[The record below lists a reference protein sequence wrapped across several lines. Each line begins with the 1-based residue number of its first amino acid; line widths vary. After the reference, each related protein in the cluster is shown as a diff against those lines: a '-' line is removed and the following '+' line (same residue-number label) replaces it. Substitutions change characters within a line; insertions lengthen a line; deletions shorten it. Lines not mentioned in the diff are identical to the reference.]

1 LIGPYFGRYR
11 AKVDVGIAFR
21 TAIHYTSSQAYSVVN
36 QDQDMQVNPDT
47 VDVIAP
53 NLKRRYS
60 GVSSTVFR
68 LVPVQADKISI
79 ATTGPVLPAEIP
91 QFPLSKL
98 PFLSRSGP
106 SGYRVWHSRRNIEM
120 LVGVL
125 LKFVLRKRLKL
136 VFTSAAQRRRGE
148 YSRWLIRRMDAVIA
162 ASGKAKS
169 YLGVPA
175 TVVLHGIDTDD
186 FAPSPDRSALRVKLG
201 LDPDAL
207 IVGCFGRIRKQ
218 KGTDLFVDAMIELLP
233 KHPTA
238 QGIIMG
244 GVTRDQQSFVDGLKS
259 KIEAAGLGDRIRIL
273 PEDKGF
279 TIAPWFQASDIYVA
293 PQRWEG
299 FGLTPLEAMSCG
311 VPVVAT
317 RVGAFE
323 DLIAPGETGYLVP
336 PEDIDALIAE
346 TDKLMG
352 DAGLRLSMAKA
363 ARHKAVTQHQLVQE
377 ADAIIAIY
385 GRLISEA

>member
-1 LIGPYFGRYR
+1 
-11 AKVDVGIAFR
+11 
-21 TAIHYTSSQAYSVVN
+21 
-36 QDQDMQVNPDT
+36 MQVSTDT

-79 ATTGPVLPAEIP
+79 ATTGPVLPENIP
-91 QFPLSKL
+91 QFPLGKL

-106 SGYRVWHSRRNIEM
+106 SGYRVWHARRNIEM
-120 LVGVL
+120 LVGIL

-169 YLGVPA
+169 YLGVPS
-175 TVVLHGIDTDD
+175 TVVLHGIDADT
-186 FAPSPDRSALRVKLG
+186 FSPPKDRHALRTELG

-207 IVGCFGRIRKQ
+207 IVGCFGRIREQ

-233 KHPTA
+233 RHPTA
-238 QGIIMG
+238 HGIIMG
-244 GVTRDQQSFVDGLKS
+244 GVTREHQPFVDGLIS
-259 KIEAAGLGDRIRIL
+259 KIDAAGLGDRLRIL

-323 DLIAPGETGYLVP
+323 DLVVPEETGFLVP
-336 PEDIDALIAE
+336 PEDPDALVAA
-346 TDKLMG
+346 TDRLMT
-352 DAGLRLSMAKA
+352 DTVLRQSMAKA
-363 ARHKAVTQHQLVQE
+363 ARAKVVAQHQIEHE

-385 GRLISEA
+385 RRLLSEG

>member
-1 LIGPYFGRYR
+1 
-11 AKVDVGIAFR
+11 
-21 TAIHYTSSQAYSVVN
+21 
-36 QDQDMQVNPDT
+36 MQVDPKT
-47 VDVIAP
+47 LDVIAP

-68 LVPVQADKISI
+68 LVPLLAQKISI
-79 ATTGPVLPAEIP
+79 ATTGPVLPKDIP
-91 QFPLSKL
+91 QFPLSEL
-98 PFLSRSGP
+98 LFLSRSGP
-106 SGYRVWHSRRNIEM
+106 SGYRVWHARRNIEM
-120 LVGVL
+120 LAGL
-125 LKFVLRKRLKL
+125 ILKFILRKRLKL
-136 VFTSAAQRRRGE
+136 VFTSAAQRRRGK
-148 YSRWLIRRMDAVIA
+148 YSRWLIRQMDAVIA

-175 TVVLHGIDTDD
+175 TIVLHGIDADV
-186 FAPSPDRSALRVKLG
+186 FAPPTDRAALRTRLG

-207 IVGCFGRIRKQ
+207 IVGCFGRIREQ

-233 KHPTA
+233 RHPTA

-244 GVTRDQQSFVDGLKS
+244 GVTREQQGFVDELKA
-259 KIEAAGLGDRIRIL
+259 KIEAAGLSDRLRIL

-311 VPVVAT
+311 VAVVAT

-323 DLIAPGETGYLVP
+323 DLVVPGETGFLVP
-336 PEDIDALIAE
+336 PEDIAE
-346 TDKLMG
+346 LTAASDKLMS
-352 DAGLRLSMAKA
+352 DAVLRQSMAQA
-363 ARHKAVTQHQLVQE
+363 ARQKVLDQHQIAHE
-377 ADAIIAIY
+377 ADAILAVY
-385 GRLISEA
+385 QRLLSEGDARGAGR

>member
-1 LIGPYFGRYR
+1 
-11 AKVDVGIAFR
+11 
-21 TAIHYTSSQAYSVVN
+21 
-36 QDQDMQVNPDT
+36 MQVDPDAI
-47 VDVIAP
+47 DVIAP

-68 LVPVQADKISI
+68 LVPVQAKKIAI
-79 ATTGPVLPAEIP
+79 ATTGPVLPQDIP
-91 QFPLSKL
+91 QFPLSRL
-98 PFLSRSGP
+98 PFMSRSGP
-106 SGYRVWHSRRNIEM
+106 SGYRVWHARRNIEM
-120 LVGVL
+120 LAGVV
-125 LKFVLRKRLKL
+125 LKHVLRKRLKL

-175 TVVLHGIDTDD
+175 TVVLHGIDADA
-186 FAPSPDRSALRVKLG
+186 FAPPADRAALRAELG
-201 LDPDAL
+201 LDRDAL
-207 IVGCFGRIRKQ
+207 IVGCFGRIRAQ
-218 KGTDLFVDAMIELLP
+218 KGTDLFVDAMINLLP
-233 KHPTA
+233 KHATA

-244 GVTRDQQSFVDGLKS
+244 GVTREQQAFVDDLKAR
-259 KIEAAGLGDRIRIL
+259 IDAAGLGDRLRIL

-323 DLIAPGETGYLVP
+323 DLVVDEKTGFLVP
-336 PEDIDALIAE
+336 PEDLSQLIAA
-346 TDKLMG
+346 TDRLMS
-352 DAGLRLSMAKA
+352 DAALRKSMAEA
-363 ARHKAVTQHQLVQE
+363 ARRKVVEQHQIEHE
-377 ADAIIAIY
+377 ADAITAVY
-385 GRLISEA
+385 RRLIAEG

>member
-1 LIGPYFGRYR
+1 ML
-11 AKVDVGIAFR
+11 VDPN
-21 TAIHYTSSQAYSVVN
+21 AI
-36 QDQDMQVNPDT
+36 
-47 VDVIAP
+47 DVIAP

-68 LVPVQADKISI
+68 LVPVQSRQIAI
-79 ATTGPVLPAEIP
+79 ATTGPVLPEDIP
-91 QFPLSKL
+91 QFPLRRL
-98 PFLSRSGP
+98 LTMSRAGP
-106 SGYRVWHSRRNIEM
+106 SGHRIWHSRRNIEM
-120 LVGVL
+120 LTGL
-125 LKFVLRKRLKL
+125 ILKHLLRKRLKL

-148 YSRWLIRRMDAVIA
+148 YSRWLIRQMDAVIA

-175 TVVLHGIDTDD
+175 EVVLHGIDADT
-186 FAPSPDRSALRVKLG
+186 FAPPEDRAALRAKLG

-207 IVGCFGRIRKQ
+207 IVGCFGRIRAQ
-218 KGTDLFVDAMIELLP
+218 KGTDLFVDAMIQMLP
-233 KHPTA
+233 KHPDA

-244 GVTRDQQSFVDGLKS
+244 GVTPQHQGFVDDLKAR
-259 KIEAAGLGDRIRIL
+259 IEASGLGDRLRIL

-317 RVGAFE
+317 RAGAFE
-323 DLIAPGETGYLVP
+323 DLVVPEETGFLVP
-336 PEDIDALIAE
+336 IEDLKALTEA
-346 TDKLMG
+346 TDRLMS
-352 DAGLRLSMAKA
+352 DTELRLKMAA
-363 ARHKAVTQHQLVQE
+363 ASRRKVVEQHQLQHE
-377 ADAIIAIY
+377 ADAVTAVY
-385 GRLISEA
+385 RRLL

>member
-1 LIGPYFGRYR
+1 
-11 AKVDVGIAFR
+11 
-21 TAIHYTSSQAYSVVN
+21 
-36 QDQDMQVNPDT
+36 MQVDPNT
-47 VDVIAP
+47 IDVIAP

-68 LVPVQADKISI
+68 LVPVQAKKIAI
-79 ATTGPVLPAEIP
+79 ATTGPVLPEDAP
-91 QFPLSKL
+91 QFRPSKL
-98 PFLSRSGP
+98 ISMSRSGP

-120 LVGVL
+120 LVGL
-125 LKFVLRKRLKL
+125 ILKYVLRKRIKL

-148 YSRWLIRRMDAVIA
+148 YSRWLIRQMDAVVA

-175 TVVLHGIDTDD
+175 TVVLHGIDAEA
-186 FAPSPDRSALRVKLG
+186 FAPSKDRRKLRAELG
-201 LDPDAL
+201 LDQDAL
-207 IVGCFGRIRKQ
+207 IVGCFGRIRSQ

-233 KHPTA
+233 RHPEA

-244 GVTRDQQSFVDGLKS
+244 GVTREQQSFVDDLKA
-259 KIEAAGLGDRIRIL
+259 KIETAGLTDRLRIL

-323 DLIAPGETGYLVP
+323 DLVVPEETGFLVP
-336 PEDIDALIAE
+336 PEDIKQLIEATDKMMGDAALRQSMADASRRKVVEQHQIEHEADALIA
-346 TDKLMG
+346 
-352 DAGLRLSMAKA
+352 
-363 ARHKAVTQHQLVQE
+363 
-377 ADAIIAIY
+377 IY
-385 GRLISEA
+385 QRLIGEA

>member
-1 LIGPYFGRYR
+1 
-11 AKVDVGIAFR
+11 
-21 TAIHYTSSQAYSVVN
+21 
-36 QDQDMQVNPDT
+36 MQVDPNT
-47 VDVIAP
+47 IDVIAP

-68 LVPVQADKISI
+68 LVPVQAKKIAI
-79 ATTGPVLPAEIP
+79 ATTGPVLPEDAP
-91 QFPLSKL
+91 QFRPSKL
-98 PFLSRSGP
+98 ISMSRSGP

-120 LVGVL
+120 LVGL
-125 LKFVLRKRLKL
+125 ILKYVLRKRIKL

-148 YSRWLIRRMDAVIA
+148 YSRWLIRQMDAVVA

-175 TVVLHGIDTDD
+175 TVVLHGIDAEA
-186 FAPSPDRSALRVKLG
+186 FAPSKDRRKLRAELG
-201 LDPDAL
+201 VDQDAL
-207 IVGCFGRIRKQ
+207 IVGCFGRIRSQ

-233 KHPTA
+233 RHPEA

-244 GVTRDQQSFVDGLKS
+244 GVTRDQQSFVDDLKA
-259 KIEAAGLGDRIRIL
+259 KIETAGLTDRLRIL

-323 DLIAPGETGYLVP
+323 DLVVPEETGFLIP
-336 PEDIDALIAE
+336 PEDIKQLIEATDKMMGDAALRQSMADASRRKVVEQHQIEHEADALIA
-346 TDKLMG
+346 
-352 DAGLRLSMAKA
+352 
-363 ARHKAVTQHQLVQE
+363 
-377 ADAIIAIY
+377 IY
-385 GRLISEA
+385 QRLIGEA

>member
-1 LIGPYFGRYR
+1 
-11 AKVDVGIAFR
+11 
-21 TAIHYTSSQAYSVVN
+21 
-36 QDQDMQVNPDT
+36 MQVNPEEI
-47 VDVIAP
+47 DVIAP

-68 LVPVQADKISI
+68 LVPLQATKVAI
-79 ATTGPVLPAEIP
+79 ATTGPVLPADIP

-98 PFLSRSGP
+98 LFLSRFGP
-106 SGYRVWHSRRNIEM
+106 SGYRVWHARRNIEM

-169 YLGVPA
+169 YLEVPA
-175 TVVLHGIDTDD
+175 TLVLHGIDSEA
-186 FAPSPDRSALRVKLG
+186 FAPHPDRAALRAKLG

-207 IVGCFGRIRKQ
+207 IVGCFGRIREQ
-218 KGTDLFVDAMIELLP
+218 KGTDLFVDAMINLLP
-233 KHPTA
+233 RHPSA
-238 QGIIMG
+238 NGIIMG
-244 GVTRDQQSFVDGLKS
+244 GVTREQQGFVDGLKS
-259 KIEAAGLGDRIRIL
+259 KIEAAGLGDRLRIL

-279 TIAPWFQASDIYVA
+279 TIAPWFQALDIYVA

-311 VPVVAT
+311 VAVVAT

-323 DLIAPGETGYLVP
+323 DLVVPGETGFLVP
-336 PEDIDALIAE
+336 PEDLGELTEA
-346 TDKLMG
+346 TDTLMS
-352 DAGLRLSMAKA
+352 DTELRHAMAQA
-363 ARHKAVTQHQLVQE
+363 ARRKVLEQHHVEHE
-377 ADAIIAIY
+377 ADAINAIY
-385 GRLISEA
+385 QCLISEEKTGDANS

>member
-1 LIGPYFGRYR
+1 
-11 AKVDVGIAFR
+11 
-21 TAIHYTSSQAYSVVN
+21 
-36 QDQDMQVNPDT
+36 MQVDPNT
-47 VDVIAP
+47 IDVIAP

-68 LVPVQADKISI
+68 LVPVQAKKIAI
-79 ATTGPVLPAEIP
+79 ATTGPVLPADIP
-91 QFPLSKL
+91 QFPLIKL
-98 PFLSRSGP
+98 LSLSRSGP
-106 SGYRVWHSRRNIEM
+106 SGFRVWHARRNIEM

-175 TVVLHGIDTDD
+175 TVVLHGIDSDV
-186 FAPSPDRSALRVKLG
+186 FAPPTDRAALRTELG

-207 IVGCFGRIRKQ
+207 IVGCFGRIREQ
-218 KGTDLFVDAMIELLP
+218 KGTDIFVDAMIELLP
-233 KHPTA
+233 RHPSA

-244 GVTRDQQSFVDGLKS
+244 GVTREKQAFVDGLKA
-259 KIEAAGLGDRIRIL
+259 KIEAAGLGDRLRIL

-311 VPVVAT
+311 VAVVAT

-323 DLIAPGETGYLVP
+323 DLVVPDETGFLVP
-336 PEDIDALIAE
+336 PEDLDQLIAA
-346 TDKLMG
+346 TDKLMS
-352 DAGLRLSMAKA
+352 DTNLRQSMAQA
-363 ARHKAVTQHQLVQE
+363 ARRKVVEQHQIEHE
-377 ADAIIAIY
+377 ADAITAVY
-385 GRLISEA
+385 GSLISDAKGDAAHGSRA

>member
-1 LIGPYFGRYR
+1 
-11 AKVDVGIAFR
+11 
-21 TAIHYTSSQAYSVVN
+21 
-36 QDQDMQVNPDT
+36 
-47 VDVIAP
+47 
-53 NLKRRYS
+53 
-60 GVSSTVFR
+60 
-68 LVPVQADKISI
+68 
-79 ATTGPVLPAEIP
+79 
-91 QFPLSKL
+91 
-98 PFLSRSGP
+98 
-106 SGYRVWHSRRNIEM
+106 M

-125 LKFVLRKRLKL
+125 LKFVLRKRLKF
-136 VFTSAAQRRRGE
+136 VFTLAAQRRRGE
-148 YSRWLIRRMDAVIA
+148 YSRWIIRRMDAVIA

-175 TVVLHGIDTDD
+175 TVVLHGIDAED
-186 FAPSPDRSALRVKLG
+186 FAPLTDLHALRVKLG

-218 KGTDLFVDAMIELLP
+218 KGTNLFVDAMIELLTR
-233 KHPTA
+233 HLAA

-244 GVTRDQQSFVDGLKS
+244 GITRKHQAFVDGLKS
-259 KIEAAGLGDRIRIL
+259 KIDAAGLGDRLHIL

-279 TIAPWFQASDIYVA
+279 IIVPWFQAVDIYVA

-323 DLIAPGETGYLVP
+323 DLVVPDETGFLVP
-336 PEDIDALIAE
+336 LEDIGQLTAA
-346 TDKLMG
+346 TDKLMS
-352 DAGLRLSMAKA
+352 DAVLRQSRAEA
-363 ARHKAVTQHQLVQE
+363 ARRKVVAQHQLMHE

-385 GRLISEA
+385 RRLISEE

>member
-1 LIGPYFGRYR
+1 
-11 AKVDVGIAFR
+11 
-21 TAIHYTSSQAYSVVN
+21 
-36 QDQDMQVNPDT
+36 MQVDPNT
-47 VDVIAP
+47 IDVIAP

-68 LVPVQADKISI
+68 LVPVQAGKIAI
-79 ATTGPVLPAEIP
+79 ATTGPVLPKDAP
-91 QFPLSKL
+91 QFPTSKL
-98 PFLSRSGP
+98 LSMSRSGP
-106 SGYRVWHSRRNIEM
+106 SGHRVWHSRRNIEM
-120 LVGVL
+120 LVGL
-125 LKFVLRKRLKL
+125 ILKYVLRKRFKL

-148 YSRWLIRRMDAVIA
+148 YSRWLIRQMDAVVA

-175 TVVLHGIDTDD
+175 AVVLHGIDAEA
-186 FAPSPDRSALRVKLG
+186 FAPATDRRALRAKLG
-201 LDPDAL
+201 LDEDAL
-207 IVGCFGRIRKQ
+207 IVGCFGRIRSQ
-218 KGTDLFVDAMIELLP
+218 KGTDLFVDAMIQLLP
-233 KHPTA
+233 RHPDA

-244 GVTRDQQSFVDGLKS
+244 GVTRDQQDFVDDLKAR
-259 KIEAAGLGDRIRIL
+259 IDNAGLSDRLRIL

-323 DLIAPGETGYLVP
+323 DLVVPDETGFLVP
-336 PEDIDALIAE
+336 PEDLTALIDA
-346 TDKLMG
+346 TDKLMSN
-352 DAGLRLSMAKA
+352 ATMRQSMAKA
-363 ARHKAVTQHQLVQE
+363 ARHKVVDQHQIEHE
-377 ADAIIAIY
+377 ADALIAIY
-385 GRLISEA
+385 QRLLAED

>member
-1 LIGPYFGRYR
+1 
-11 AKVDVGIAFR
+11 
-21 TAIHYTSSQAYSVVN
+21 
-36 QDQDMQVNPDT
+36 
-47 VDVIAP
+47 
-53 NLKRRYS
+53 
-60 GVSSTVFR
+60 
-68 LVPVQADKISI
+68 
-79 ATTGPVLPAEIP
+79 
-91 QFPLSKL
+91 
-98 PFLSRSGP
+98 
-106 SGYRVWHSRRNIEM
+106 M

-175 TVVLHGIDTDD
+175 TVVLHGIDSDV
-186 FAPSPDRSALRVKLG
+186 FAPPTDRAALRTELG

-207 IVGCFGRIRKQ
+207 IVGCFGRIREQ
-218 KGTDLFVDAMIELLP
+218 KGTDIFVDAMIELLP
-233 KHPTA
+233 RHPSA

-244 GVTRDQQSFVDGLKS
+244 GVTREQQAFVDGLKA
-259 KIEAAGLGDRIRIL
+259 KIEAAGLGDRLRIL

-311 VPVVAT
+311 VAVVAT

-323 DLIAPGETGYLVP
+323 DLVVPDETGFLVP
-336 PEDIDALIAE
+336 PEDLDQLIAA
-346 TDKLMG
+346 TDNTFDGQEEARADFEIDDFASSDDFEAEGLANDDEEGWDDDFLDDLTPEELAAWNEVDEADNDVGSDSGFDDFDDSAFSQPDEAPMDYGSTSGHSTPTKRLGNQGGYQLKPLLVRKLIPG
-352 DAGLRLSMAKA
+352 QTIAFPAGSVPV
-363 ARHKAVTQHQLVQE
+363 AVTPGFQLAVPQGFQ
-377 ADAIIAIY
+377 AYQAPD
-385 GRLISEA
+385 GSFFLVRKR

>member
-1 LIGPYFGRYR
+1 
-11 AKVDVGIAFR
+11 
-21 TAIHYTSSQAYSVVN
+21 
-36 QDQDMQVNPDT
+36 MQVETDRI
-47 VDVIAP
+47 DVIAP

-68 LVPVQADKISI
+68 LVPVQANSMSI
-79 ATTGPVLPAEIP
+79 ATTGPVLPDEIP

-106 SGYRVWHSRRNIEM
+106 SGYRVWHARRNIEM
-120 LVGVL
+120 LAGVL

-136 VFTSAAQRRRGE
+136 IFTSAAQRRRGE

-175 TVVLHGIDTDD
+175 TVVLHGIDADE
-186 FAPSPDRSALRVKLG
+186 FAPSPDRRALRVKLG

-207 IVGCFGRIRKQ
+207 IVGCFGRLREQ
-218 KGTDLFVDAMIELLP
+218 KGTDIFVDAMIALLP
-233 KHPTA
+233 RHPNA

-244 GVTRDQQSFVDGLKS
+244 GVTRDQQTFVDGLQS
-259 KIEAAGLGDRIRIL
+259 KIDAAGLGDRLRIL

-323 DLIAPGETGYLVP
+323 DLVVPDETGYLVQ
-336 PEDIDALIAE
+336 PEDEDELVAA
-346 TDKLMG
+346 TDKLMSN
-352 DAGLRLSMAKA
+352 AVLRQSMAA
-363 ARHKAVTQHQLVQE
+363 ASREKVVAQHQIVHE
-377 ADAIIAIY
+377 ADAINAIY
-385 GRLISEA
+385 QRLLSED

>member
-1 LIGPYFGRYR
+1 
-11 AKVDVGIAFR
+11 
-21 TAIHYTSSQAYSVVN
+21 
-36 QDQDMQVNPDT
+36 MQVNPNT
-47 VDVIAP
+47 IDVIAP

-68 LVPVQADKISI
+68 LVPVQADKIAI
-79 ATTGPVLPAEIP
+79 ATTGPVLPKDIP

-98 PFLSRSGP
+98 LFLSRSGP
-106 SGYRVWHSRRNIEM
+106 SGWRVWHARRNIEM
-120 LVGVL
+120 LAGVL
-125 LKFVLRKRLKL
+125 LKYVLRKRLKL

-175 TVVLHGIDTDD
+175 TVVLHGIDSDV
-186 FAPSPDRSALRVKLG
+186 FAPSPDRRALRLELG

-207 IVGCFGRIRKQ
+207 IVGCFGRIRAQ
-218 KGTDLFVDAMIELLP
+218 KGTDLFVDAMIDLLP
-233 KHPTA
+233 RHPKA

-244 GVTRDQQSFVDGLKS
+244 GVTREQQDFVNGLKA
-259 KIEAAGLGDRIRIL
+259 KIDAAGLKDRLRIL

-311 VPVVAT
+311 VAVVAT

-323 DLIAPGETGYLVP
+323 DLVVPEETGFLVP
-336 PEDIDALIAE
+336 PEDIVQLAKATDRLMRDDAL
-346 TDKLMG
+346 
-352 DAGLRLSMAKA
+352 RQSMAKA
-363 ARHKAVTQHQLVQE
+363 ARQKVVAQHQISHE
-377 ADAIIAIY
+377 ADAIIDIY
-385 GRLISEA
+385 RRLLS

>member
-1 LIGPYFGRYR
+1 
-11 AKVDVGIAFR
+11 
-21 TAIHYTSSQAYSVVN
+21 
-36 QDQDMQVNPDT
+36 MQVDT
-47 VDVIAP
+47 DAIDVIAP

-68 LVPVQADKISI
+68 LVPVQSKQIAI
-79 ATTGPVLPAEIP
+79 ATTGPVLPDDIP
-91 QFPLSKL
+91 QFPLSRL
-98 PFLSRSGP
+98 LFMSRSGP
-106 SGYRVWHSRRNIEM
+106 SGYRVWHARRNIEM
-120 LVGVL
+120 LAGVL
-125 LKFVLRKRLKL
+125 LKYVLRKRLKL

-169 YLGVPA
+169 YLQVPA
-175 TVVLHGIDTDD
+175 TVVLHGIDAEEFSPPTDR
-186 FAPSPDRSALRVKLG
+186 AALRSRLG

-207 IVGCFGRIRKQ
+207 IVGCFGRIRSQ

-233 KHPTA
+233 RHPTA

-244 GVTRDQQSFVDGLKS
+244 GVTREQQAFVDDLKAR
-259 KIEAAGLGDRIRIL
+259 IEAANLGDRLRIL

-311 VPVVAT
+311 VAVVAT

-323 DLIAPGETGYLVP
+323 DLVAPNETGMLVP
-336 PEDIDALIAE
+336 PEDLPELISA
-346 TDKLMG
+346 TDKLMS
-352 DAGLRLSMAKA
+352 DTALRQSMAKA
-363 ARHKAVTQHQLVQE
+363 ARQKVVDQHQIEHE
-377 ADAIIAIY
+377 AEAITAVY
-385 GRLISEA
+385 RRLIAEG

>member
-1 LIGPYFGRYR
+1 M
-11 AKVDVGIAFR
+11 KVD
-21 TAIHYTSSQAYSVVN
+21 
-36 QDQDMQVNPDT
+36 PDT
-47 VDVIAP
+47 IDVIAP

-68 LVPVQADKISI
+68 LVPLQARKIAI
-79 ATTGPVLPAEIP
+79 ATTGPVLPDDIP
-91 QFPLSKL
+91 QFSLSKL
-98 PFLSRSGP
+98 LFLSRSGP
-106 SGYRVWHSRRNIEM
+106 SGYRVWHARRNIEM
-120 LVGVL
+120 LVGLL
-125 LKFVLRKRLKL
+125 LKVVLRKRLKL

-175 TVVLHGIDTDD
+175 KVVLHGIDAQVFLPPTDR
-186 FAPSPDRSALRVKLG
+186 AALRNELG

-218 KGTDLFVDAMIELLP
+218 KGTDLFVDSMIDLLP
-233 KHPTA
+233 RHPSA

-244 GVTRDQQSFVDGLKS
+244 GVTRDQQGFVDELKA
-259 KIEAAGLGDRIRIL
+259 KIVAAGLTDRLRIL

-323 DLIAPGETGYLVP
+323 DLVVPEKTGFLVQ
-336 PEDIDALIAE
+336 PEDIDGLTAA
-346 TDKLMG
+346 TDTLMS
-352 DAGLRLSMAKA
+352 DADLRQSMAKA
-363 ARHKAVTQHQLVQE
+363 ARQKVIEQHQIEQE
-377 ADAIIAIY
+377 ADAIIAVY
-385 GRLISEA
+385 QRLISDDQEDTER

>member
-1 LIGPYFGRYR
+1 
-11 AKVDVGIAFR
+11 
-21 TAIHYTSSQAYSVVN
+21 
-36 QDQDMQVNPDT
+36 MQVDPNT
-47 VDVIAP
+47 IDVIAP

-68 LVPVQADKISI
+68 LVPVQAKKIAI
-79 ATTGPVLPAEIP
+79 ATTGPVLPEDAP
-91 QFPLSKL
+91 QFRPSKMISM
-98 PFLSRSGP
+98 SRSGP

-120 LVGVL
+120 LVGL
-125 LKFVLRKRLKL
+125 ILKYVLRKRIKL

-148 YSRWLIRRMDAVIA
+148 YSRWLIRQMDAVVA

-175 TVVLHGIDTDD
+175 TVVLHGIDAEA
-186 FAPSPDRSALRVKLG
+186 FAPSKDRRKLRAELG
-201 LDPDAL
+201 LDQDAL
-207 IVGCFGRIRKQ
+207 IVGCFGRIRSQ

-233 KHPTA
+233 RHPEA

-244 GVTRDQQSFVDGLKS
+244 GVTREQQSFVDDLKA
-259 KIEAAGLGDRIRIL
+259 KIETAGLADRLRIL

-323 DLIAPGETGYLVP
+323 DLVVPEETGFLVP
-336 PEDIDALIAE
+336 PEDIKQLIEATDKMMGDAALRQSMADASRRKVVEQHQIEHEADALIA
-346 TDKLMG
+346 
-352 DAGLRLSMAKA
+352 
-363 ARHKAVTQHQLVQE
+363 
-377 ADAIIAIY
+377 IY
-385 GRLISEA
+385 QRLIGEA

>member
-1 LIGPYFGRYR
+1 
-11 AKVDVGIAFR
+11 
-21 TAIHYTSSQAYSVVN
+21 
-36 QDQDMQVNPDT
+36 MQVNPDKI
-47 VDVIAP
+47 DVIAP

-68 LVPVQADKISI
+68 LVPLQAEKISI
-79 ATTGPVLPAEIP
+79 ATTGPVLPDDVP
-91 QFPLSKL
+91 QFPLTKL
-98 PFLSRSGP
+98 LFLSRSGP
-106 SGYRVWHSRRNIEM
+106 SGHRVWHSRRNIEM

-175 TVVLHGIDTDD
+175 TVVLHGIDADA
-186 FAPSPDRSALRVKLG
+186 FSPPTNRSALRVELG

-207 IVGCFGRIRKQ
+207 IVGCFGRIREQ

-233 KHPTA
+233 RHPKA

-244 GVTRDQQSFVDGLKS
+244 GVTREQQAFVDGLKS
-259 KIEAAGLGDRIRIL
+259 KIAAAGLEDRLRIL

-323 DLIAPGETGYLVP
+323 DLVVPGQTGFLVP
-336 PEDIDALIAE
+336 PEDLEQLIAS
-346 TDKLMG
+346 TDKLMS
-352 DAGLRLSMAKA
+352 DTTLRQSMAEASRRK
-363 ARHKAVTQHQLVQE
+363 VVEQHQIEHE
-377 ADAIIAIY
+377 ADAITAVY
-385 GRLISEA
+385 RRLISEG

>member
-1 LIGPYFGRYR
+1 
-11 AKVDVGIAFR
+11 
-21 TAIHYTSSQAYSVVN
+21 
-36 QDQDMQVNPDT
+36 MQVNPNT
-47 VDVIAP
+47 IDVIAP

-68 LVPVQADKISI
+68 LVPVQAETMAI
-79 ATTGPVLPAEIP
+79 ATTGPVLPNDIP
-91 QFPLSKL
+91 QFSLTKL
-98 PFLSRSGP
+98 PLLSRSGP

-136 VFTSAAQRRRGE
+136 VFTSAAQRRRSE

-175 TVVLHGIDTDD
+175 TVVLHGIDAEE
-186 FAPSPDRSALRVKLG
+186 FSPVADRRALRIKLG

-207 IVGCFGRIRKQ
+207 IVGCFGRIRAQ
-218 KGTDLFVDAMIELLP
+218 KGTDLFVEAMIDLLHR
-233 KHPTA
+233 HPAA

-244 GVTRDQQSFVDGLKS
+244 GVTREQQAFVNDLKT
-259 KIEAAGLGDRIRIL
+259 KIDAAGLSDRLRIL

-323 DLIAPGETGYLVP
+323 DLVAPDETGFLVP
-336 PEDIDALIAE
+336 PNDVAQLIEA
-346 TDKLMG
+346 TDKLMK
-352 DAGLRLSMAKA
+352 DATLRESMAKA
-363 ARHKAVTQHQLVQE
+363 ARRKVVEQHQIAHE
-377 ADAIIAIY
+377 ANAINEVY
-385 GRLISEA
+385 RRLLSEV